1 MKPLPGEAE
10 RRLDQEEKSWGV
22 EGLQSGTWAELAREN
37 IRLCVSERISSAADP
52 VRM

>member
-1 MKPLPGEAE
+1 MG
-10 RRLDQEEKSWGV
+10 QEEKSWGM

-37 IRLCVSERISSAADP
+37 IRLCVSGWISSAADP